1 MGATAASSSV
11 VVPAVLAELFGT
23 ERLGAIRAL
32 AAAVMVASS
41 AITPGLFGFLFD
53 AEVASGWVG
62 AACALYLVAASSL
75 DLALRPGGR
84 ARP

>member
-32 AAAVMVASS
+32 AALMVAGS